1 MIFGE
6 EREIRMK
13 RYRLFTLSLAMTAAL
28 LFILFSVRLGGAPL
42 AAKTE
47 NNYAPPN
54 AVPSGPSDWPQW
66 RGPERNGV
74 SKDTGLLKQWPTS
87 GPQRNWSISKLGE
100 GFGSIA
106 IRGDRIYAQGTSGS
120 ESMIYCLNRDDGKT
134 VWSAAL
140 GPKVN
145 DGRGNGPRSTPT
157 VDDDRVYALTENGD
171 LACLRSRDGSPVWR
185 KNILKEFGGSN
196 PGWLISESP
205 LVDGDRLI
213 VTPGGRGAGMVA
225 LDKMTGKEIWRAKD
239 ISEEAGYSSA
249 IAADVGGVRTV
260 MNFTS
265 RAAVGV
271 RASDGKLMWRNS
283 SAANG
288 TANCTTP
295 VFADNKVFF
304 TSDYGTGG
312 ALLGLS
318 AQNGEVKAQ
327 ELYFTK
333 EMKNHHGGVVLVNG
347 YLYGFSGNSGL
358 TCIEFATGKRMW
370 VNRSVGK
377 GSLAYADGMLYLLS
391 EKNAVGLAEANPNAY
406 VEKGRFSIPDQ
417 GKDSWAHPVVAGG
430 KLYIRDQGTL
440 TSYDVKTRDNP

>member
-1 MIFGE
+1 
-6 EREIRMK
+6 MK
-13 RYRLFTLSLAMTAAL
+13 QNRILTLSLALPAAL
-28 LFILFSVRLGGAPL
+28 LIIWFSARASSETV
-42 AAKTE
+42 
-47 NNYAPPN
+47 NHSAPPN
-54 AVPSGPSDWPQW
+54 TVPSGPSDWPQW
-66 RGPERNGV
+66 RGPERNGL
-74 SKDTGLLKQWPTS
+74 SKDTGLIKQWPSS
-87 GPQRNWSISKLGE
+87 GPQRAWSISALGE
-100 GFGSIA
+100 GYGSLA
-106 IRGDRIYAQGTSGS
+106 IKGDRIFVQGTRGG
-120 ESMIYCLNRDDGKT
+120 ESMVFCLNRAEGAS
-134 VWSAAL
+134 VWSAAM

-157 VDDDRVYALTENGD
+157 IDDDRVYALTENGD
-171 LACLRSRDGSPVWR
+171 LACLRALDGSPVWR

-205 LVDGDRLI
+205 LIDGDRVI

-225 LDKMTGKEIWRAKD
+225 LDKMTGKEIWRSKD
-239 ISEEAGYSSA
+239 LSDEAGYSSC
-249 IAADVGGVRTV
+249 IAGDVGGVRTI

-265 RAAVGV
+265 RAGVGV
-271 RASDGKLMWRNS
+271 RASDGKLMWSNS

-288 TANCTTP
+288 TANCATP
-295 VFADNKVFF
+295 VFADGKVFF
-304 TSDYGTGG
+304 TSDYGTGA

-318 AQNGEVKAQ
+318 AQGDEVKAQ

-347 YLYGFSGNSGL
+347 YLYGFSGGSGL

-377 GSLAYADGMLYLLS
+377 GSLTYADGMLYLLG
-391 EKNAVGLAEANPNAY
+391 EKQVIGLAEANPNSY

-417 GKDSWAHPVVAGG
+417 GKDSWAHPVVIGG

-440 TSYDVKTRDNP
+440 TVYDVNAK